1 MGDNQPALLLETDP
15 VLGTVLT
22 LNRPSKSNAV
32 NMDMLD
38 DLITAVSEV
47 SESEGILIK
56 GRGSVTCGGA
66 DTTMLESQE
75 FNEQYI
81 LDKTGQLR
89 AMLHEHSGPTV
100 VAADG
105 ALIGLGFS
113 IGLECDFIVL
123 GEETVLQFPEVQLGF
138 YNERTTQL
146 IEHLQG
152 ASIAKR
158 IVLSGEPLPPTTALH
173 SGLVYDVVPE
183 EKVNE
188 IATGLLKQLNEYD
201 AEIVEKVN
209 NTLRFDT
216 ER

>member
-1 MGDNQPALLLETDP
+1 MGDNEPPLLLDRDP

-22 LNRPSKSNAV
+22 MNRPNKSNAV
-32 NMDMLD
+32 NMDMLEE
-38 DLITAVSEV
+38 LITTVSDVE
-47 SESEGILIK
+47 ESEGILIK

-66 DTTMLESQE
+66 DTTMLESEE
-75 FNEQYI
+75 FSKQYI

-89 AMLHEHSGPTV
+89 ITLHEHPGPTV

-105 ALIGLGFS
+105 ALVGLGFS

-146 IEHLQG
+146 IEHLLG

-158 IVLSGEPLPPTTALH
+158 IVMSGEPLPPTTALH
-173 SGLVYDVVPE
+173 SGLVYDIVPG
-183 EKVNE
+183 EKV
-188 IATGLLKQLNEYD
+188 IDSATELLKQLTEYD
-201 AEIVEKVN
+201 TEVVAKIN
-209 NTLRFDT
+209 NSLQFDP